1 MISDSEH
8 RRRIELAK
16 KPHCE
21 KTDEE
26 YEEYARIKFRV
37 GFGQIVGPRYAAGDP
52 YSRMFATWWVKEN
65 ELPLSSEKI
74 KKRHKERT
82 KKISKMTEDE
92 FIEWLKKENEEFYR
106 DGSELERLR
115 KKNIKYYKK

>member
-1 MISDSEH
+1 MRTDSEI
-8 RRRIELAK
+8 RRSIELAK

-37 GFGQIVGPRYAAGDP
+37 GFGQIVGPRYAAGDA
-52 YSRMFATWWVKEN
+52 YSRMFTTWWV
-65 ELPLSSEKI
+65 
-74 KKRHKERT
+74 
-82 KKISKMTEDE
+82 
-92 FIEWLKKENEEFYR
+92 KENEEFYR